1 MRTRSAN
8 RVAVDD
14 VRTIGGKDLVLKTL
28 VNHYKAV
35 SNAKPEIKID
45 PPKLFPKNNKNLS
58 SKIFHS
64 EQYFNVRQTY
74 KGVSRVKPTIDD
86 DLPFTFDLGKSKKN
100 GTAIEKFQ
108 DSEHIRRRTAMQQRI
123 QSIGKVYYILT

>member
-14 VRTIGGKDLVLKTL
+14 VRTIGGKDLVLKRL

-35 SNAKPEIKID
+35 SNAKSEIKFDQPII
-45 PPKLFPKNNKNLS
+45 FPKNKKNLQN
-58 SKIFHS
+58 KVFHS

-86 DLPFTFDLGKSKKN
+86 DLPFTFNMGKRKKKGN
-100 GTAIEKFQ
+100 AIENFE
-108 DSEHIRRRTAMQQRI
+108 DFEHIRRLTAMQKRI
-123 QSIGKVYYILT
+123 QSIGKVYFILT